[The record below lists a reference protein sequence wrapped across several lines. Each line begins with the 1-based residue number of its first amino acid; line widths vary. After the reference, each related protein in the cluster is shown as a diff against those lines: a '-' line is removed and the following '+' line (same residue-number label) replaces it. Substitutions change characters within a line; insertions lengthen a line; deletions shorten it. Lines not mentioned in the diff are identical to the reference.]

1 MKIPLSWVG
10 LFSPVSETLSQYG
23 AKPLAHE
30 YSIRTAEI
38 EGVETYAFDPKIV
51 VGRVVSTEK
60 HPDSDHL
67 NLVKVCVG
75 GDDVRNIV
83 C

>member
-10 LFSPVSETLSQYG
+10 LFSPVSDTLASYG
-23 AKPLAHE
+23 AKSLAHE

-38 EGVETYAFDPKIV
+38 EALDTYAFDPAIIV
-51 VGRVVSTEK
+51 AKVVSTAP

-67 NLVKVCVG
+67 NLVQV
-75 GDDVRNIV
+75 DV
-83 C
+83 